1 MAVSEIA
8 RIAVKPGINI
18 INPQTP
24 DGRILASIL
33 GGVTTLAGG
42 PRKVFWGLEVLNPS
56 TLWILFNWESVE
68 QQEDFK
74 LSAPDALKEFSKIC
88 LYSEFITNIN
98 LSPSSDVLCG
108 PITELMMIHVSK
120 NLSQSEKEEASEKL
134 IHLTSECFG
143 NSQHVNKLA
152 HGWMVQKNVPGQRLM
167 VDAGGVFMVFISWAG
182 YMKQKTF
189 HETPDYQETVKTIR
203 TLKGI
208 IGFQSQSVNFSSTT
222 RLEE

>member
-1 MAVSEIA
+1 MSNRKTLNCEQ
-8 RIAVKPGINI
+8 NI
-18 INPQTP
+18 LSWLNSVP
-24 DGRILASIL
+24 DADSRY
-33 GGVTTLAGG
+33 
-42 PRKVFWGLEVLNPS
+42 R
-56 TLWILFNWESVE
+56 
-68 QQEDFK
+68 
-74 LSAPDALKEFSKIC
+74 SAPDALKEFSKIC

-134 IHLTSECFG
+134 IYLTSECFG

-208 IGFQSQSVNFSSTT
+208 IGFQSQSANFSSTT